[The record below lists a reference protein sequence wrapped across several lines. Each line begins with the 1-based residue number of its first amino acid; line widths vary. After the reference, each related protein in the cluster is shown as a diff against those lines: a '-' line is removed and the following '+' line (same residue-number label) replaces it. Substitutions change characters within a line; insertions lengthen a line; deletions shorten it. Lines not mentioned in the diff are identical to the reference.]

1 MDNPEPRRSAYA
13 LLQFTLDRDTEG
25 KPTQRTTPH
34 GDFESIEAAFAAAR
48 LNATRSFTRI
58 TASNF
63 EQGGN
68 ASQVVMHDTEWGY
81 DIRVNHL
88 TVVRYW
94 VHDRQAAEVTSV

>member
-48 LNATRSFTRI
+48 LNATRSFTRL

-63 EQGGN
+63 EKGGN
-68 ASQVVMHDTEWGY
+68 ASEVVMHDTEWGY
-81 DIRVNHL
+81 DVRVKHL

>member
-1 MDNPEPRRSAYA
+1 MDTPEPRRSAYA
-13 LLQFTLDRDTEG
+13 LLQFTLDRDAGG

-34 GDFESIEAAFAAAR
+34 GDFDSIEAAFAAAR
-48 LNATRSFTRI
+48 LNATRAHTRL
-58 TASNF
+58 TASHF
-63 EQGGN
+63 EQGGS
-68 ASQVVMHDTEWGY
+68 AGQVVLHDTEWGY

>member
-1 MDNPEPRRSAYA
+1 MDNPERRRSTYA
-13 LLQFTLDRDTEG
+13 LLQFTLDRDVEG
-25 KPTQRTTPH
+25 RPTQRTTPH
-34 GDFESIEAAFAAAR
+34 GDFESIEAAFVAAR
-48 LNATRSFTRI
+48 LHATRSFARLS
-58 TASNF
+58 ANHF
-63 EQGGN
+63 EQGGS